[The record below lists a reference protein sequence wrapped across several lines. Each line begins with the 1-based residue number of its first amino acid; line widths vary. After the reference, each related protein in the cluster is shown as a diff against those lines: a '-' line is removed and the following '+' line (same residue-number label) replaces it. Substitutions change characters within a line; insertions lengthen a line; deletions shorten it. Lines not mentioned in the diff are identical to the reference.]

1 MLTYADEAQVME
13 LENHISQ
20 LENGQFGLPEAS
32 VQIRDLK
39 RELERSNNRIS
50 SAMKDLNDAWR
61 KMEDLYEE
69 VRVRIYI
76 CICICIICRYICICI
91 HIYIDTYVCIH
102 T

>member
-39 RELERSNNRIS
+39 RELERSNNRI
-50 SAMKDLNDAWR
+50 
-61 KMEDLYEE
+61 
-69 VRVRIYI
+69 
-76 CICICIICRYICICI
+76 RY
-91 HIYIDTYVCIH
+91 
-102 T
+102 